1 MRSLVCGASGPAS
14 GHMADMGARAA
25 GHWPSQSQPK
35 PKFLAAPGQATRC
48 QSKASKS
55 PLALQR
61 PPCSAGAGGRPC
73 SRCSHCSIKLQDALR
88 NAGVPGPAWG
98 RLQQRRRSAA
108 TDSRLGTLGEIQAR
122 RLRVSAKLHSR
133 DRASLAT
140 WPTLREPRDTRS
152 SRPETSPNPTKVVRA
167 SAALLSPPHST
178 LFSPPPAP
186 PASRTRSAQPVSS
199 PPILDLP
206 RRHTAHGT
214 TARPPLSSFIY

>member
-1 MRSLVCGASGPAS
+1 MCWPGLSLRPTWCRQRHARGTWAHATKTAVGCGLWFVEHQDRHQGTWPT
-14 GHMADMGARAA
+14 
-25 GHWPSQSQPK
+25 GHWPSQSQPE

-61 PPCSAGAGGRPC
+61 PPCPRHTRRAGSAGRGGSAV

-88 NAGVPGPAWG
+88 NAGVQGPAWG

-108 TDSRLGTLGEIQAR
+108 TDSRLGTLDEIQAR
-122 RLRVSAKLHSR
+122 RLRLSAKLHSR

-152 SRPETSPNPTKVVRA
+152 SRPRRA
-167 SAALLSPPHST
+167 Q
-178 LFSPPPAP
+178 
-186 PASRTRSAQPVSS
+186 TRQK
-199 PPILDLP
+199 
-206 RRHTAHGT
+206 
-214 TARPPLSSFIY
+214 